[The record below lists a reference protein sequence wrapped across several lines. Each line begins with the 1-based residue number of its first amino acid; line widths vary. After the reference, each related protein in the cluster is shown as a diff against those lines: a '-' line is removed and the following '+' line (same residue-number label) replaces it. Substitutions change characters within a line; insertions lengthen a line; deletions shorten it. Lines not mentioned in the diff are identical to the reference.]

1 MAERKYYWIKLKK
14 DFMNSDAVD
23 FLMSQKNGAEYVV
36 LYQMLCLMTVKTN
49 GKLERQLNEVI
60 IPYDAEKIQ
69 RDTKYFNIDTVRNAL
84 QLYIHLGLIYK
95 DDNGCLSI
103 ADYENLVG
111 SESGSAERMRRLRNL
126 KASQCDELS
135 NANVTK
141 LLQKSNEL
149 SDTDIDIDKEIDI
162 DTDKEV
168 INTNISCNLEVDKNG
183 SYTTKNNVGIPHG
196 CQMVAERL
204 PQVSIGKVSIDKNN
218 KNNISCNKNS
228 EIEVLDQKEMWF
240 ESFWEI
246 YPKHQDKKKAKQKF
260 LKLCTN
266 EKEYKAIMDGLRNV
280 LPVWAKKD
288 TKYIPMPTTWLNGER
303 WNDEVNVNLYELPF

>member
-1 MAERKYYWIKLKK
+1 
-14 DFMNSDAVD
+14 MNSDAVD

-111 SESGSAERMRRLRNL
+111 VESGSAERMRRLRNL
-126 KASQCDELS
+126 KASQCDGLS
-135 NANVTK
+135 DANVTK
-141 LLQKSNEL
+141 LLRKSDEL

-183 SYTTKNNVGIPHG
+183 SYTAKNNTGIPHG
-196 CQMVAERL
+196 CQLVAERL

-218 KNNISCNKNS
+218 KNNISCNENS

-260 LKLCTN
+260 LKLCKD
-266 EKEYKAIMDGLRNV
+266 EKKYQEIMQGLRNV

-288 TKYIPMPTTWLNGER
+288 NKYIPMPTTWLNGER
-303 WNDEVNVNLYELPF
+303 WNDEVDLHMEELPF

>member
-111 SESGSAERMRRLRNL
+111 VESGSAERMRRLRNL
-126 KASQCDELS
+126 KASQCDGLS
-135 NANVTK
+135 DANVTK
-141 LLQKSNEL
+141 LLQKSDEL
-149 SDTDIDIDKEIDI
+149 SDTEIEIDKEIDI

-168 INTNISCNLEVDKNG
+168 INTNISCNENLERLPN
-183 SYTTKNNVGIPHG
+183 G
-196 CQMVAERL
+196 CQLVAERL
-204 PQVSIGKVSIDKNN
+204 PQVSIGKISIDKNN
-218 KNNISCNKNS
+218 KNNISCNGNS

>member
-1 MAERKYYWIKLKK
+1 
-14 DFMNSDAVD
+14 MNSDAVD

-103 ADYENLVG
+103 ADYDNLVG
-111 SESGSAERMRRLRNL
+111 SESGSAERVRRFRNS
-126 KASQCDELS
+126 KALHCNDD
-135 NANVTK
+135 VTDMK
-141 LLQKSNEL
+141 RISNEL
-149 SDTDIDIDKEIDI
+149 SNTDIDIDKEIDI

-168 INTNISCNLEVDKNG
+168 INTNISCNE
-183 SYTTKNNVGIPHG
+183 
-196 CQMVAERL
+196 
-204 PQVSIGKVSIDKNN
+204 
-218 KNNISCNKNS
+218 NS

-260 LKLCTN
+260 LKLCTD
-266 EKEYKAIMDGLRNV
+266 EKKYQEIMQGLRNV

-303 WNDEVNVNLYELPF
+303 WNDEVDLHMEELPF

>member
-1 MAERKYYWIKLKK
+1 
-14 DFMNSDAVD
+14 MNSDAVD

-111 SESGSAERMRRLRNL
+111 VESGSAERMRRLRNL
-126 KASQCDELS
+126 KASQCDGLS
-135 NANVTK
+135 DANVTK
-141 LLQKSNEL
+141 LLQKSDEL
-149 SDTDIDIDKEIDI
+149 SDTDIDIDKEIEI

-168 INTNISCNLEVDKNG
+168 INTNISCNLEVEKN
-183 SYTTKNNVGIPHG
+183 G

-218 KNNISCNKNS
+218 KNNISCNENS

-260 LKLCTN
+260 LKACTN